1 MPESG
6 SSGHLLLVLA
16 WASLAS
22 GNFRCQLF
30 RVHLKSGSSTEDDL
44 FLQLGDEPRP
54 RAVFRGLY
62 FECVFER
69 RSAPSDQRHAVA
81 SAFLSLTL
89 IFFRLERDQQKFDD
103 RAVVHLCRKLVT
115 ASFATMR
122 PRAWPEGRWRSRR
135 PP

>member
-54 RAVFRGLY
+54 RAVSRGLY
-62 FECVFER
+62 FKCVFER

-89 IFFRLERDQQKFDD
+89 IFF
-103 RAVVHLCRKLVT
+103 
-115 ASFATMR
+115 S
-122 PRAWPEGRWRSRR
+122 S
-135 PP
+135 